1 MEITEKELI
10 EKGLRILWIV
20 WLAMFGSLLI
30 YVFVCHQWGEYMR
43 PTGHPD
49 FPLGLLKNIL
59 YIVALV
65 TIVLT
70 HFIRKFMLAG
80 RSGGSE
86 ARPSK
91 TGMSSGAPS
100 FVVRYTAALIA
111 SLALSESI
119 GIYGLVLFL
128 LGDNFQT
135 LYIFISVSAAAMFF
149 YRPKR
154 EELESLA
161 IDKQMKGAPTP

>member
-1 MEITEKELI
+1 METTDKEAI
-10 EKGLRILWIV
+10 EKGLRILWVIWV
-20 WLAMFGSLLI
+20 AMFGSLLI
-30 YVFVCHQWGEYMR
+30 YVFICHQLGENMR

-65 TIVLT
+65 TLVGT
-70 HFIRKFMLAG
+70 HFIRKLMLASRLG
-80 RSGGSE
+80 SSE

-91 TGMSSGAPS
+91 TGVASVAPS
-100 FVVRYTAALIA
+100 FVARYTAALIV

-128 LGDNFQT
+128 LGDNFQA
-135 LYIFISVSAAAMFF
+135 LYIFIGISAAAMFF

-161 IDKQMKGAPTP
+161 IDKQMKGTPTP